1 MSKVFYYDSNEFNY
15 PTWLVELNSQELKS
29 EYKKHFIRLFN
40 TLSEFAP
47 RMTHIKKEV
56 ICRIQAA
63 TIVNDSQTINSNF

>member
-1 MSKVFYYDSNEFNY
+1 MSKVFYYDSNEFAY
-15 PTWLVELNSQELKS
+15 PTWLVELNSQQLKS
-29 EYKKHFIRLFN
+29 EYKKHFIQFFN

-63 TIVNDSQTINSNF
+63 TVVSNTQKINSNF